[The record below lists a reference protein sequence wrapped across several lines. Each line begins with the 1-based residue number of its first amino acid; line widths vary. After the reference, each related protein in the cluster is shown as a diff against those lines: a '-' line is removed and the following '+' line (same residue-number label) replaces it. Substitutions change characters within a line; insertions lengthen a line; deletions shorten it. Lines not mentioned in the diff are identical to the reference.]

1 MKAKGNWMFKSLLD
15 VNLILLEKLALVNLT
30 SLTHQEKLAFWIN
43 IYNSCMMN
51 ALLEHGIP
59 ETPERVVELMQ
70 EAKINVGGHLLNAF
84 SIEHF
89 TLRLPC
95 HAKYT
100 SLKGFKND
108 ELTARSIFG
117 LELSEPLVK
126 FALSCG
132 SWSSPA
138 VRVYTT
144 SEVENE
150 LEVAKNE
157 YLQAAVGISTT
168 KHLLMIP
175 KLLDWYMFDFAKDM
189 ESFLHWVC
197 LQLHGEVGKE
207 AMKCLERQTSETLSD
222 HVRVSPYEFHF
233 SDENGDRPRPLPVIK
248 ELKDA
253 NDVTERKGSP
263 SWDYDLKRQREM
275 AAAQK
280 EEERKKCEEA
290 KATVLLVL
298 SSE

>member
-1 MKAKGNWMFKSLLD
+1 
-15 VNLILLEKLALVNLT
+15 
-30 SLTHQEKLAFWIN
+30 
-43 IYNSCMMN
+43 MMN

-233 SDENGDRPRPLPVIK
+233 RCFLTQSYALILGYTGSRNAGGSPEFNDENGDRPRPLPVIK

-263 SWDYDLKRQREM
+263 SWDYDV
-275 AAAQK
+275 A
-280 EEERKKCEEA
+280 
-290 KATVLLVL
+290 
-298 SSE
+298 SFDY

>member
-51 ALLEHGIP
+51 
-59 ETPERVVELMQ
+59 
-70 EAKINVGGHLLNAF
+70 AKINVGGHLLNAF

-138 VRVYTT
+138 V
-144 SEVENE
+144 S
-150 LEVAKNE
+150 
-157 YLQAAVGISTT
+157 YLST
-168 KHLLMIP
+168 
-175 KLLDWYMFDFAKDM
+175 
-189 ESFLHWVC
+189 C
-197 LQLHGEVGKE
+197 
-207 AMKCLERQTSETLSD
+207 
-222 HVRVSPYEFHF
+222 
-233 SDENGDRPRPLPVIK
+233 
-248 ELKDA
+248 
-253 NDVTERKGSP
+253 
-263 SWDYDLKRQREM
+263 
-275 AAAQK
+275 
-280 EEERKKCEEA
+280 
-290 KATVLLVL
+290 
-298 SSE
+298 

>member
-1 MKAKGNWMFKSLLD
+1 
-15 VNLILLEKLALVNLT
+15 
-30 SLTHQEKLAFWIN
+30 
-43 IYNSCMMN
+43 MMN

-138 VRVYTT
+138 
-144 SEVENE
+144 
-150 LEVAKNE
+150 
-157 YLQAAVGISTT
+157 AAVGISTT

-233 SDENGDRPRPLPVIK
+233 RCFLTQSYALILGYTGSRNAGGSPEFKDLSDENGDRPRPLPVIK

-263 SWDYDLKRQREM
+263 SWDYDV
-275 AAAQK
+275 A
-280 EEERKKCEEA
+280 
-290 KATVLLVL
+290 
-298 SSE
+298 SFDY

>member
-70 EAKINVGGHLLNAF
+70 E
-84 SIEHF
+84 
-89 TLRLPC
+89 
-95 HAKYT
+95 T

-233 SDENGDRPRPLPVIK
+233 R
-248 ELKDA
+248 
-253 NDVTERKGSP
+253 
-263 SWDYDLKRQREM
+263 Y
-275 AAAQK
+275 
-280 EEERKKCEEA
+280 
-290 KATVLLVL
+290 LLYK
-298 SSE
+298 